1 MKIELSRYTH
11 ILWDWNGTLLNDNW
25 LCVEVMNTMLS
36 SRDLPLLTLD
46 HYRDIFDFPVKDY
59 YLKLGFD
66 FQRESFEIVGMDFMI
81 RYNQRQMECGL
92 HKDAVSSLKCIA
104 ENGFR
109 QNILSAR
116 EQNELRQ
123 ETIDLGVAAFFD
135 HVDGLDD
142 HYARGKTDVGLRL
155 LKEIDVEKRRILFV
169 GDTCHDAEVA
179 KELGIDCVL
188 IPNGHHSEARL
199 RESGFPIVRSLN
211 ELSASLC
218 HQVR

>member
-1 MKIELSRYTH
+1 MEPPKYTH

-25 LCVEVMNTMLS
+25 LCVEVMNTMLA
-36 SRDLPLLTLD
+36 SRNLPLLTLD
-46 HYRDIFDFPVKDY
+46 HYREIFDFPVKDY

-66 FQRESFEIVGMDFMI
+66 FEKELFDIVGMDFMI
-81 RYNQRQMECGL
+81 RYNQRQLECGL
-92 HKDAVSSLKCIA
+92 HKDAVSSLKCISDK
-104 ENGFR
+104 GFR

-123 ETIDLGVAAFFD
+123 ETIDLGIAAYFD
-135 HVDGLDD
+135 HVEGLDD
-142 HYARGKTDVGLRL
+142 HYAHGKIDVGYRL
-155 LKEIDVEKRRILFV
+155 LKELGINKNNILFV
-169 GDTCHDAEVA
+169 GDTCHDADVA

-199 RESGFPIVRSLN
+199 QGSGFPIVRSLN

-218 HQVR
+218 NSAR